1 MKPDNLWQNTV
12 KENTKYYFLY
22 VIKRKKRLIR
32 GKKLEDKS
40 LSFIKPIKKLIDLNL
55 IKKSL
60 IIFTYVI
67 LGMKKMLI
75 IFSN

>member
-1 MKPDNLWQNTV
+1 MKPDNLWQNNI

-22 VIKRKKRLIR
+22 VIKRKKCLIR

-40 LSFIKPIKKLIDLNL
+40 LSFIKPIKKLIDLKL

-60 IIFTYVI
+60 IIFTYVV